1 MLLVIFIEKTAI
13 FTEVYIKMTFSLS
26 LSLYPPPCLRHRLAC
41 GFPSGCC
48 TSDPAGI
55 LCRNSRRAWEVTET
69 VTFPKNCH

>member
-1 MLLVIFIEKTAI
+1 MDHDSFYLFGMLEIFGN
-13 FTEVYIKMTFSLS
+13 
-26 LSLYPPPCLRHRLAC
+26 PPPCLRHRLAC
-41 GFPSGCC
+41 GSPWGRW